1 MTVKIVTDST
11 SDLPVQ
17 LAQELGITVVPVYLR
32 FGEKVYRDGVD
43 ISQDEFYQKL
53 VESPVHPATSQP
65 TPADFADVYNRLS
78 RETDEIVSIQ
88 VTSKLSGTYN
98 SALQG
103 RGLAKTGCR
112 IEVMDSLSTSMGL
125 GLIAMA
131 AARLAEA
138 GEGLPAVTEEIRQAI
153 PSIRL
158 LGVFDTL
165 KYLLR
170 SGRLGKA
177 KALLGSMLNVKPLL
191 TMRDGELLPA
201 GLARTRSKG
210 IDRLF
215 DLVKNALNIQELA
228 IVHSTTPDEAG
239 SLKERV
245 ASIFDRRR
253 IHIAR
258 LGPALGVHGGPGT
271 LILALREKASAIG
284 QEAGEAEPKATQGEP
299 SKKRISLPSLHIPKL
314 SFLARGYS
322 PR

>member
-11 SDLPVQ
+11 CDLPVQ

-43 ISQDEFYQKL
+43 IGYDEFYQKL
-53 VESPVHPATSQP
+53 VESPVHPSTSQP
-65 TPADFADVYNRLS
+65 TPADFADVYRKLAK
-78 RETDEIVSIQ
+78 ETDEIVSIQ

-103 RGLAKTGCR
+103 RELAGARCH
-112 IEVMDSLSTSMGL
+112 IEVVDSLSVSMGL
-125 GLIAMA
+125 GLISVA

-138 GEGLPAVTEEIRQAI
+138 GESLQVVMEEIRQAI
-153 PSIRL
+153 PRIHT
-158 LGVFDTL
+158 LGLFDTL

-177 KALLGSMLNVKPLL
+177 KALLGSMLNVKPLI
-191 TMRDGELLPA
+191 TMRDGELFPA
-201 GLARTRSKG
+201 GQVRTRSKG

-239 SLKERV
+239 SLKERI
-245 ASIFDRRR
+245 ASIFDRKW

-271 LILALREKASAIG
+271 LLLALREKVSGIR
-284 QEAGEAEPKATQGEP
+284 QEAGEGEP
-299 SKKRISLPSLHIPKL
+299 SKKRISLPSLHVPKS
-314 SFLARGYS
+314 SFSR
-322 PR
+322 PRL

>member
-11 SDLPVQ
+11 SDLPPQ
-17 LAQELGITVVPVYLR
+17 LADELGITVVPVYLR
-32 FGEKVYRDGVD
+32 FGEMVYRDGVD

-53 VESPVHPATSQP
+53 VESPVHPSTSQP
-65 TPADFADVYNRLS
+65 TPADFTDVYSKLAK
-78 RETDEIVSIQ
+78 ETDEIVSIH

-103 RGLAKTGCR
+103 KELVGAGCH
-112 IEVMDSLSTSMGL
+112 IEVVDSLSTSMGL
-125 GLIAMA
+125 GLISMA

-138 GEGLPAVTEEIRQAI
+138 GESLEAVMEEIRQAI
-153 PSIRL
+153 PSICL

-170 SGRLGKA
+170 GGRIGKA
-177 KALLGSMLNVKPLL
+177 KALLGSVLNVKPLL
-191 TMRDGELLPA
+191 TMREGELLPA
-201 GLARTRSKG
+201 GLARTRNKG

-215 DLVKNALNIQELA
+215 GLVKNALNIQELA

-245 ASIFDRRR
+245 ASIFDRKR

-271 LILALREKASAIG
+271 LILALREKVSDIR
-284 QEAGEAEPKATQGEP
+284 QEAGEGEP

-314 SFLARGYS
+314 SFSCPQLFA
-322 PR
+322 

>member
-11 SDLPVQ
+11 SDLSPQV
-17 LAQELGITVVPVYLR
+17 ARELGITVVPVYVR
-32 FGEKVYRDGVD
+32 FGERVYRDGVD
-43 ISQDEFYQKL
+43 ISEDEFYQKL
-53 VESPVHPATSQP
+53 VESPIHPATSQP
-65 TPADFADVYNRLS
+65 SPADFADVYKKLS
-78 RETDEIVSIQ
+78 READEIVSIQ

-103 RGLAKTGCR
+103 RELVKTGCR
-112 IEVMDSLSTSMGL
+112 IEVVDSLSVTMGL

-138 GEGLPAVTEEIRQAI
+138 GESLPAVMEEIRQCI
-153 PSIRL
+153 PRIRL

-170 SGRLGKA
+170 SGRIGKA
-177 KALLGSMLNVKPLL
+177 KALLGSVLNVKPLL

-210 IDRLF
+210 IERLF

-239 SLKERV
+239 SLRERI
-245 ASIFDRRR
+245 ASIFDRGR
-253 IHIAR
+253 IHVAR
-258 LGPALGVHGGPGT
+258 LGPALGVYGGPGA
-271 LILALREKASAIG
+271 LILALREKVSGIR
-284 QEAGEAEPKATQGEP
+284 QEAGEGDTL
-299 SKKRISLPSLHIPKL
+299 KKRLSLPSLHVPRL
-314 SFLARGYS
+314 SFS
-322 PR
+322 CPRLFA

>member
-11 SDLPVQ
+11 SDLPPQ
-17 LAQELGITVVPVYLR
+17 LADELGITVVPVYLR
-32 FGEKVYRDGVD
+32 FGEMVYLDGVD
-43 ISQDEFYQKL
+43 ISHDEFYQKL
-53 VESPVHPATSQP
+53 VESSVHPSTSQP
-65 TPADFADVYNRLS
+65 TPADFADVYGKLAE
-78 RETDEIVSIQ
+78 ETDKIVSIH

-103 RGLAKTGCR
+103 KELVGGGCH
-112 IEVMDSLSTSMGL
+112 IEVVDSLSTSMGL
-125 GLIAMA
+125 GLISMA

-138 GEGLPAVTEEIRQAI
+138 GESLEAVMEEIRQAI

-170 SGRLGKA
+170 GGRIGKA
-177 KALLGSMLNVKPLL
+177 KALLGSVLNVKPLL
-191 TMRDGELLPA
+191 TMREGELLPA
-201 GLARTRSKG
+201 GQVRTRNKG

-228 IVHSTTPDEAG
+228 IVHSTTLDEAD

-245 ASIFDRRR
+245 ASIFDRKR

-271 LILALREKASAIG
+271 LLLALKEKVSGIG
-284 QEAGEAEPKATQGEP
+284 QEAGEEEP
-299 SKKRISLPSLHIPKL
+299 SRKRISLPSLHIPKL
-314 SFLARGYS
+314 SFS
-322 PR
+322 CPRLFA

>member
-1 MTVKIVTDST
+1 MTVKVVTDST
-11 SDLPVQ
+11 ADLPPQ
-17 LAQELGITVVPVYLR
+17 IAEELGITVVPVYLR

-53 VESPVHPATSQP
+53 VEGPIHPSTSQP
-65 TPADFADVYNRLS
+65 TPADFTEVYRKLSQEADG
-78 RETDEIVSIQ
+78 IVSIQ

-103 RGLAKTGCR
+103 REMAGVRCH
-112 IEVMDSLSTSMGL
+112 IEVVDSLSVSMGL

-138 GEGLPAVTEEIRQAI
+138 GESLQRVIEEIRQAI
-153 PSIRL
+153 PCIRI

-165 KYLLR
+165 KYLLLG
-170 SGRLGKA
+170 GRISKA
-177 KALLGSMLNVKPLL
+177 KAIMGSVLNVKPLL
-191 TMRDGELLPA
+191 TMRDGELCLA

-210 IDRLF
+210 IERLF
-215 DLVKNALNIQELA
+215 NLARDALNIQELA

-239 SLKERV
+239 SLKERI
-245 ASIFDRRR
+245 ASIFDKKQ

-271 LILALREKASAIG
+271 LALALREKISGIRQDAS
-284 QEAGEAEPKATQGEP
+284 EGEHL
-299 SKKRISLPSLHIPKL
+299 KRKISLPSFQVPKL
-314 SFLARGYS
+314 SFSRL
-322 PR
+322 